1 MTAEVYGNQ
10 HGLPPSA
17 LRALERLYRRR
28 VATSGITT
36 PELARSLAA
45 VSLETGRQVGVLLHR
60 SGQVDCVIVGDASK
74 LMLPDIGRLRAAE
87 GRFRG
92 LRLVHTHLRGE
103 PLTRD
108 DLVDLVRLRLDL
120 VAAIQLAPGGEP
132 RSLVY
137 AYNIPSDA
145 GGTPYR
151 QVGPVGLGQQSID
164 FGRLMA
170 DLEAEFSRRASA
182 RDVKAKDGR
191 AILVHVGDKSQGAGA
206 VRQAEE
212 SMRELRELAR
222 TAGTEVADCVTQMRD
237 HIDPKLVMGKGKL
250 EEVVVRAIELD
261 ASVLVFDRELSAA
274 QASAIGKQTDLKVID
289 RTQLIL
295 DIFAQRAESR
305 DGKLQVELAQLKYAM
320 PRLAQKDDSLSRLTG
335 GIGGRGPGETKIEIG
350 RRRAKDRVTHLERQL
365 KTLARQREQR
375 RRKRT
380 RERIPTV
387 AIVGYTNAG
396 KSTLLNALTGADVL
410 AEDKLFATLDTRART
425 LRCGWAGWG
434 EREVVVID
442 TVGFIRNL
450 PKDLFAAFRA
460 TFEEAADA
468 DVLLHVV
475 DASDDARDDHL
486 RTVLALLEQ
495 LDLLGIPRL
504 LVFNKIELLD
514 AADRKALERSYDDA
528 VFLSAKVRE
537 TTRPLI
543 ERVARELADQWASS
557 AKGPSREPGDTSAGA
572 TDSPLDEAAELTT
585 LDQMLRAGG
594 KRSRTKHVA

>member
-1 MTAEVYGNQ
+1 
-10 HGLPPSA
+10 
-17 LRALERLYRRR
+17 
-28 VATSGITT
+28 
-36 PELARSLAA
+36 
-45 VSLETGRQVGVLLHR
+45 
-60 SGQVDCVIVGDASK
+60 
-74 LMLPDIGRLRAAE
+74 
-87 GRFRG
+87 
-92 LRLVHTHLRGE
+92 
-103 PLTRD
+103 
-108 DLVDLVRLRLDL
+108 
-120 VAAIQLAPGGEP
+120 
-132 RSLVY
+132 
-137 AYNIPSDA
+137 
-145 GGTPYR
+145 
-151 QVGPVGLGQQSID
+151 
-164 FGRLMA
+164 
-170 DLEAEFSRRASA
+170 
-182 RDVKAKDGR
+182 VKAKDGR
-191 AILVHVGDKSQGAGA
+191 AILVHVGDKSRGAGG

-514 AADRKALERSYDDA
+514 AADRNALERSYDDA